1 MKLSFS
7 LSPKP
12 QNLTLEN
19 PSTVA
24 TDAEE
29 SKEFVTEFDS
39 SKAPTA
45 KNRDN
50 RVIPPKPNKWRPT
63 KKMKN
68 LELPLQSDAQDQP
81 MLQFEVVK
89 SGSSDPTSESM
100 SYDLN
105 LRNSG
110 NRALLLPRCVI
121 LFFFFLSPLLLP
133 LPLPL
138 C

>member
-7 LSPKP
+7 LSSKP
-12 QNLTLEN
+12 QNSTLEK
-19 PSTVA
+19 PFAAA
-24 TDAEE
+24 TDSGE

-50 RVIPPKPNKWRPT
+50 RVIPPKPNKWRLT

-68 LELPLQSDAQDQP
+68 LELPLQSDAQEQP
-81 MLQFEVVK
+81 MLQFEVVEF
-89 SGSSDPTSESM
+89 GPFDPTSESM

-105 LRNSG
+105 LHNSSNG
-110 NRALLLPRCVI
+110 ALLLPCCII
-121 LFFFFLSPLLLP
+121 LFFFFL
-133 LPLPL
+133 
-138 C
+138 